1 MGTQGSAEFQK
12 QISRRIGSLQ
22 TPGQSPYQSEIL
34 STASELSSF
43 AVEFANLDG
52 FAACPMQS
60 YRWIQACALS
70 FTEDRHCIVVLRY
83 AGEVVGCA
91 AFSQPAAENRLLPL
105 GHELFEPTIFSCA
118 DEAACEELLITVLEL
133 NQSIFLRDVY
143 GALPMSDAVKAACV
157 GKRICIERPM
167 PAHPWL
173 KLDQTWLDPEQHLN
187 SGRRSDLRRARRQA
201 EKQGVLS
208 FLIERPNAENVDA
221 LMDEVFEVESRN
233 WKGRTGSAMAYS
245 PAIQRFYRTYARMAA
260 EQGIARVLMMRVGD
274 KTVAVQFGVEF
285 NRRFWLLKMGYDE
298 TYSRCSPGMLLMVES
313 LRHATECGLEIYE
326 MMGVRES
333 WNQVWTEHAHEAV
346 SLRIYA
352 PGMRGMLGA
361 SSDVVRAG
369 LRRAIAKTE
378 ATRATEKS
386 APEEK

>member
-1 MGTQGSAEFQK
+1 MGSQGSGEFQK
-12 QISRRIGSLQ
+12 NISSKSSSLQ
-22 TPGQSPYQSEIL
+22 TAGLSPYQAEVISSI
-34 STASELSSF
+34 SELSGF
-43 AVEFANLDG
+43 ADEFAKLDSL
-52 FAACPMQS
+52 AACPMQS
-60 YRWIQACALS
+60 YGWIEACSQS
-70 FTEDRHCIVVLRY
+70 FTEDQQCIVVLRY

-91 AFSQPAAENRLLPL
+91 AFVRSIAEGRLLPL
-105 GHELFEPTIFSCA
+105 GHELFEPTIFAYA
-118 DEAACEELLITVLEL
+118 DENACEELLIAVLEL

-143 GALPMSDAVKAACV
+143 VGLPMAEAVKAGCE

-173 KLDQTWLDPEQHLN
+173 RLDQTWLDPEQHLN

-201 EKQGVLS
+201 EKQGALS
-208 FLIERPNAENVDA
+208 FLVERPTAETIA
-221 LMDEVFEVESRN
+221 PLMDEVFEVESRN
-233 WKGRTGSAMAYS
+233 WKGRTGSAMAYT
-245 PAIQRFYRTYARMAA
+245 PAIQQFYRTYARMAA

-298 TYSRCSPGMLLMVES
+298 TYSKCSPGMLLMVES

-326 MMGVRES
+326 MMGIREA
-333 WNQVWTEHAHEAV
+333 WNQVWTEEAHEAV

-361 SSDVVRAG
+361 GSDVVRAG
-369 LRRAIAKTE
+369 LRKAIARTE
-378 ATRATEKS
+378 VTRTAEKS
-386 APEEK
+386 GQEKK